1 MVAKLRQQQGTGIK
15 AGQDR
20 VHPVSYFG
28 LFVIPALPK
37 SAIIQHTALLVHVFT
52 GQWLVYGLILL
63 HLTAAIW
70 HVAVKRDGVLD
81 RMLPP
86 QNRDL
91 RV

>member
-1 MVAKLRQQQGTGIK
+1 VA
-15 AGQDR
+15 
-20 VHPVSYFG
+20 
-28 LFVIPALPK
+28 FVIPALPK